1 MVSLFRMSSHKVVA
15 EYKSLLRSVI
25 QGFGLVSL
33 GLERILDSFVPKTV
47 SVRRLDLDHFKV
59 FVVSLGLGQIL
70 GSNVLKT
77 VGVVWFILDWF
88 RVCVVSLGLG
98 QILGN
103 NVLKTVS
110 AGWLNLG

>member
-1 MVSLFRMSSHKVVA
+1 MSSHKVVA

-59 FVVSLGLGQIL
+59 FVVSLGMGQIL

-77 VGVVWFILDWF
+77 VGV
-88 RVCVVSLGLG
+88 
-98 QILGN
+98 
-103 NVLKTVS
+103 
-110 AGWLNLG
+110 GWLDIKKIVSVLRERVSSIPGLRAVKW